1 MEKNTIISKY
11 FKSEFPKTF
20 YMQHKQDDIKVQKV
34 FTSNLVDDIL
44 TTYLESLYIC
54 RKKKK
59 ITRYNHREF

>member
-1 MEKNTIISKY
+1 MGKNAIISKY

-20 YMQHKQDDIKVQKV
+20 YMQYKQDDIKVQKV

-59 ITRYNHREF
+59 NHKI